1 MLILLGDPYHIAS
14 KSPIYM
20 DKYCKTK
27 YSYCK
32 TQIGILVSM
41 RSMTIVI
48 TPTKRSELLKPVTI
62 MWNSFSKCFSLR
74 KDVFLFGLVPNLAQ
88 TIKRGYCP

>member
-1 MLILLGDPYHIAS
+1 MLLGDPYHIAS
-14 KSPIYM
+14 KSPISM

-27 YSYCK
+27 CSYCK

-48 TPTKRSELLKPVTI
+48 TPTKRSELLKPVTTI
-62 MWNSFSKCFSLR
+62 MNYFPTCFSLR
-74 KDVFLFGLVPNLAQ
+74 EDVFLFGLVPNLAQ